1 MRDGWG
7 IAVVMTVV
15 VALAVSRF
23 REVDVDV
30 LPLCSASD
38 EIPVAADIAN
48 RFRPFV
54 WIKTTVGRD
63 EIASTNDFDVLLRIV
78 FVEEHAV
85 GFSIEAGEVERQFR
99 FGQRDIRLGGIDF
112 AARIGLDFVNK
123 VVDVHGSRFCY
134 LRQSLPSHFHC

>member
-1 MRDGWG
+1 MWIAVRAVGFVQPVPDVSLTVVKQCEEFGEIMRDGWG

-23 REVDVDV
+23 GEVDVDV

-54 WIKTTVGRD
+54 WIKAAVGRD
-63 EIASTNDFDVLLRIV
+63 EIASANDFDVLLR
-78 FVEEHAV
+78 
-85 GFSIEAGEVERQFR
+85 SM
-99 FGQRDIRLGGIDF
+99 
-112 AARIGLDFVNK
+112 
-123 VVDVHGSRFCY
+123 
-134 LRQSLPSHFHC
+134 PSVSA